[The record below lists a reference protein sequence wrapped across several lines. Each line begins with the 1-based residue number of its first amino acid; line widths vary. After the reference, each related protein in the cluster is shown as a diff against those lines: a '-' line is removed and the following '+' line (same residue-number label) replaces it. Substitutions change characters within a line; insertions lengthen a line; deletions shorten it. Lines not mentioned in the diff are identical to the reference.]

1 MHLSF
6 LLLMLLLFGE
16 RIERD
21 ASDIVIVSNPLRLI
35 RFCNELFVCDEIFLC
50 LGFVFEKNPKQF
62 ERQKIVLV

>member
-21 ASDIVIVSNPLRLI
+21 ASDIIIVSNP
-35 RFCNELFVCDEIFLC
+35 FD
-50 LGFVFEKNPKQF
+50 
-62 ERQKIVLV
+62 

>member
-21 ASDIVIVSNPLRLI
+21 ASDIVSNP
-35 RFCNELFVCDEIFLC
+35 FD
-50 LGFVFEKNPKQF
+50 
-62 ERQKIVLV
+62 